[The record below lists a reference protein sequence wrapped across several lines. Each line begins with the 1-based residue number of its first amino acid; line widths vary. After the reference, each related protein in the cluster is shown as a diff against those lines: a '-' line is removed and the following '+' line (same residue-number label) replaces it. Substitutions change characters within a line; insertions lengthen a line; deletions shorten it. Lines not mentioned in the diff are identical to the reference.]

1 MLGCARC
8 SALDG
13 GAGPGP
19 GPGPGPGTNRKHL
32 TSTSRSRKGVN
43 FLVRCDLSLARPQPG
58 RPPYLLR
65 RAVFHEHLVNVDCRR
80 LPRRGLDADARGAP
94 LLPLIAGVAGRHGV
108 ACARKARKQSKA
120 VGSERHHHETELEVD
135 ARERTK
141 RTSLALAAAPGA
153 KLLKV
158 RPVSALLSYTVPIR
172 NSEPPGPTEALVPQ
186 LKLRRRGSK
195 LEDGARGARGVL
207 VEQQQVGLRE
217 PGQGRAKGA

>member
-120 VGSERHHHETELEVD
+120 VGSERHHRETELEVGREG
-135 ARERTK
+135 AHQAHLAGTGSCARSQTSKSQTRERTPLIHSPNSK
-141 RTSLALAAAPGA
+141 FRAPGSN
-153 KLLKV
+153 
-158 RPVSALLSYTVPIR
+158 RG
-172 NSEPPGPTEALVPQ
+172 PGTAAEAATAREQ
-186 LKLRRRGSK
+186 ARRRG
-195 LEDGARGARGVL
+195 A
-207 VEQQQVGLRE
+207 
-217 PGQGRAKGA
+217 GRAWRSG